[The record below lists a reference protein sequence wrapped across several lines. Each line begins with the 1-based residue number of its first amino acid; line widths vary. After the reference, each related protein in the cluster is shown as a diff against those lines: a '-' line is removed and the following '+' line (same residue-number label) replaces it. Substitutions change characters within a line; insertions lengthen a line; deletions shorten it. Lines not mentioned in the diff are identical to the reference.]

1 MSATPEGESPRNEED
16 ALLHSDIP
24 INQLTARQLD
34 QLTATVLRERGWED
48 YAAIVESK
56 SGGLV
61 SGIQAQP
68 TISSQE
74 FVNRHVPRGGS
85 MKAENV
91 YDRPDVVAR
100 LHGSLSGAAGGTSKA
115 PVPNNNLTSMKE
127 GSSSQLL
134 MGDPL
139 NRQEA
144 FRDLQA
150 WVEGSL
156 DMYKVRDQ
164 CMDN

>member
-1 MSATPEGESPRNEED
+1 MNSS
-16 ALLHSDIP
+16 IP

-48 YAAIVESK
+48 FAAIVESK

-68 TISSQE
+68 TISAQE
-74 FVNRHVPRGGS
+74 FASRHVPRGGN

-91 YDRPDVVAR
+91 YDRPDVVTR
-100 LHGSLSGAAGGTSKA
+100 LHGSLTNAAGGSVKG
-115 PVPNNNLTSMKE
+115 PHPNNNLTSMKE
-127 GSSSQLL
+127 PSSSQLL

-156 DMYKVRDQ
+156 DMYKVCRLCSCD
-164 CMDN
+164 